1 MKNTHISDALG
12 QLDDELILEAGQ
24 LREKGIGRR
33 IWTKVLAAAGAVAL
47 AAILGAVLW
56 PHFSD
61 GDDVMEITAASA
73 YAVAQAEY
81 PEMAPYPNEEEF
93 FNHNGMFDSDGFDK
107 VYDAWINDR
116 AAQTN
121 QYDGYAD
128 GLDRMFSLT
137 TRQFLSGSE
146 GENRVYSPV
155 NVYMALSMLAEITD
169 GQSREQILDL
179 IGAQSIED
187 VRRQAN
193 AVWNANYCND
203 GAVRSVLANSI
214 WLNDSVEYKQDTINR
229 LAQKYYSS
237 VFSGVM
243 GSEDYNDA
251 LRGWLNEQTDG
262 LLADQTEGLSMDAST
277 VISLA
282 STINFRAKWNS
293 EFSESQTT
301 EGIFRSP
308 GGDITC
314 DFMHQSRDMNY
325 CWGEGFGA
333 ISLPFEN
340 SGRMLLVLPDE
351 GVSIDSL
358 LADDTA
364 MGLFLGG
371 MDTSNC
377 KRVIVNMSVP
387 KFDVVSDMDLIEGL
401 KSLGVTD
408 AFDFE
413 RSDFSPLTDQVQA
426 IAVTNASHA
435 ARVQIDEEGCT
446 AVAYTVML
454 ACGAAM
460 PPDDQ
465 VDFVLD
471 RPFIFVIFGQDELP
485 LFVGA
490 VNKPV

>member
-1 MKNTHISDALG
+1 MNNDNYFIVNS
-12 QLDDELILEAGQ
+12 
-24 LREKGIGRR
+24 
-33 IWTKVLAAAGAVAL
+33 KVL
-47 AAILGAVLW
+47 
-56 PHFSD
+56 P
-61 GDDVMEITAASA
+61 
-73 YAVAQAEY
+73 
-81 PEMAPYPNEEEF
+81 
-93 FNHNGMFDSDGFDK
+93 
-107 VYDAWINDR
+107 
-116 AAQTN
+116 
-121 QYDGYAD
+121 
-128 GLDRMFSLT
+128 
-137 TRQFLSGSE
+137 
-146 GENRVYSPV
+146 
-155 NVYMALSMLAEITD
+155 
-169 GQSREQILDL
+169 
-179 IGAQSIED
+179 
-187 VRRQAN
+187 
-193 AVWNANYCND
+193 
-203 GAVRSVLANSI
+203 
-214 WLNDSVEYKQDTINR
+214 
-229 LAQKYYSS
+229 S